1 MSNESENEE
10 YLRYCVIEYKPSIQ
24 EEYKKW
30 ANTDEDFL
38 APDYELIVWGEE
50 CGQTQIVSLS
60 RASSNSLSWQYVG
73 GSELYDFYYTLWDN
87 MKDVKEEVMEE
98 VEGILANIF
107 TEPPVMERDP
117 FIGFVA

>member
-107 TEPPVMERDP
+107 TEQPVMKRDP

>member
-107 TEPPVMERDP
+107 TEQPVMERDP

>member
-50 CGQTQIVSLS
+50 CGQTQIVSLN

-107 TEPPVMERDP
+107 TEQPVMKRDP